1 MDSLNP
7 YRRDAGDAA
16 GEAPRSRD
24 EAYRSAVET
33 LGPALAR
40 LAAAHE
46 AEPAERQDLLQEI
59 HLQVWRSLDRFDGR
73 CSLRTWVYRVAQ
85 NVAVDH
91 VIRDRR
97 RRSRFD
103 QDTGQAER
111 IADGG
116 QGPEQ
121 EALRRLT
128 LESMMA
134 EIRRL
139 PPADRQVMLLYL
151 EDEDAATIAEVTGL
165 SPPAVATRIHRIKTR
180 LAQRFNGRKSR

>member
-1 MDSLNP
+1 MDSFNP
-7 YRRDAGDAA
+7 YRRATV
-16 GEAPRSRD
+16 EAPWSRD
-24 EAYRSAVET
+24 EAYRAAVET

-97 RRSRFD
+97 RRAWFD

-111 IADGG
+111 IADRG

-139 PPADRQVMLLYL
+139 PPADRQIMVLYL
-151 EDEDAATIAEVTGL
+151 EEEDAATIAEVTGL
-165 SPPAVATRIHRIKTR
+165 SAPAVATRIHRIKAR
-180 LAQRFNGRKSR
+180 LVQRFNEGNSR